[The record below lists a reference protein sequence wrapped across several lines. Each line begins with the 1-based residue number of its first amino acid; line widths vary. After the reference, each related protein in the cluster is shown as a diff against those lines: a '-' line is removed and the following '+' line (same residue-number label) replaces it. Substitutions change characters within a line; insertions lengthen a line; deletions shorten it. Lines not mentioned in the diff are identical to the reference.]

1 MNPRRGGSL
10 AGSPLL
16 IGAITTL
23 IVVVAVYLSYNANNG
38 LPFVPTYHIKVV
50 LPEASGLESSNEVRE
65 GGDRIGTIEKMTAQ
79 LSPKTGRVVVIANLK
94 LEKKAEPLPVDTK
107 AIVQSVSSIGLK
119 FLQIEKGTSHQM
131 LKPGQAIPISQVRE
145 PVNIE
150 EFFNMFSTKTRTA
163 NKINLNNYG
172 NGLAGRGLGLN
183 NTIATLRPLVTN
195 AIPVLRNLASPATDL
210 RGFFIALE
218 RYNEQVAP
226 VSLQQAAF
234 YRDLDTFFAAWAGVA
249 PFVERATVLGPPSL
263 QQAIHSL
270 PFEANFQEK
279 QTEAIRLLRP
289 SAKLLVS
296 VAPPLAHAITVGAV
310 NLRSATALNQQL
322 AASNKAFAE
331 FAHNPI
337 VPVALEDLTE
347 TLGLAN
353 PLLQGLTPE
362 QTNCN
367 YITLAFRNLASL
379 QSENVG
385 VGTLSRAG
393 IVLNP
398 NGPNNEGLPSSAPA
412 NGPSVEHPFGSTA
425 IINNNFLHA
434 NPYPNV
440 TGPGQPAGNC
450 EAANETY
457 IPGQKVVGNVPGT
470 TGTVHE
476 LTTRNES
483 LFGEK
488 YPAPILKNLGLPT
501 SEPKKSNSSA
511 SKSNSGAKQ

>member
-1 MNPRRGGSL
+1 MNSRRRSSL

-38 LPFVPTYHIKVV
+38 LPFVPTYNINVEM
-50 LPEASGLESSNEVRE
+50 PEGSGLEASNQVKV
-65 GGDRIGTIEKMTAQ
+65 GGSRVGVVEKMIAQ
-79 LSPKTGRVVVIANLK
+79 QNPKTGRVTVIAHLK
-94 LEKKAEPLPVDTK
+94 LEKEAEPLPVDTR

-119 FLQIEKGTSHQM
+119 YMQLEKGVSHTE
-131 LKPGQAIPISQVRE
+131 LKNGQTIPVSQVRE

-150 EFFNMFSTKTRTA
+150 DFFNMFDAKTRTA

-172 NGLAGRGLGLN
+172 DGLAGRGLGIN

-195 AIPVLRNLASPATDL
+195 AIPVLRNLAEPATGL
-210 RGFFIALE
+210 REFFIALE
-218 RYNEQVAP
+218 HYNAQAAP
-226 VSLQQAAF
+226 VAIAQASF
-234 YRDLDTFFAAWAGVA
+234 YVDLDTFFKAWAGVA
-249 PFVERATVLGPPSL
+249 PDLEKATVLGPPSL
-263 QQAIHSL
+263 AQAIHSL
-270 PFEANFQEK
+270 PFEADFQEK
-279 QTEAIRLLRP
+279 QTESIRLLRP

-296 VAPPLAHAITVGAV
+296 VAPPLAHAITVGTV
-310 NLRSATALNQQL
+310 NLRSATALNQEL
-322 AASNKAFAE
+322 ANSNHALAE
-331 FAHNPI
+331 FAQNPI

-353 PLLQGLTPE
+353 PLLAGLAPE
-362 QTNCN
+362 QATCN
-367 YITLAFRNLASL
+367 YLTLAFRNLASL

-412 NGPSVEHPFGSTA
+412 NGPSVEHPFESSA
-425 IINNNFLHA
+425 IIDNNHLHA

-440 TGPGQPAGNC
+440 TGPGQPANNC

-457 IPGQKVVGNVPGT
+457 IPGKLVVGNVPGT

-476 LTTRNES
+476 ITTREDN

-488 YPAPILKNLGLPT
+488 YPSTTLKALGIST
-501 SEPKKSNSSA
+501 QKPKSSGKGNS
-511 SKSNSGAKQ
+511 